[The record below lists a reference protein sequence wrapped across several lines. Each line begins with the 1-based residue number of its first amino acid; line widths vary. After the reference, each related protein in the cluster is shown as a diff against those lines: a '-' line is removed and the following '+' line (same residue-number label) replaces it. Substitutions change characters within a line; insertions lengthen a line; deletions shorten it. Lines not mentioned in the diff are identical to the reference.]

1 VLKCKATDVEA
12 MLAERMAEVR
22 ERKQV
27 CGECRGQLVF
37 DPESGEQVCRVCGV
51 VSEPAFAQYLPSTFR
66 SPPKSEE
73 PESRMVYDLH
83 LHTLIGRDDR
93 DAAGRPIPSNFE
105 FHQLRRLNNSTITR
119 NSRISNQ
126 MKAVGE
132 IERITT
138 KLGLSP
144 AVAKEAQEVY
154 HKGLSEGVIRGKS
167 ITNMAAATVMIACKV
182 LGASFPSEELE
193 RSVPE
198 ANGRTSRRYYR
209 LLIKEMKLRLK
220 NTDPSTH
227 VSGIAGRAGLSVRAE
242 RRALEILSA
251 VGGNSALMDKRSHS
265 LAAAALYLASHDVAE
280 RTNQLR
286 LAFAAGVTAITI
298 RKRSAEMSR
307 ILAETIQPKV

>member
-1 VLKCKATDVEA
+1 
-12 MLAERMAEVR
+12 MLSERMAEAHR
-22 ERKQV
+22 RKQV
-27 CGECRGQLVF
+27 CGECRGQLIF

-51 VSEPAFAQYLPSTFR
+51 VSEPAYAQYLPSTFQP
-66 SPPKSEE
+66 PPKSEE

-93 DAAGRPIPSNFE
+93 DASGRPIQTNYE
-105 FHQLRRLNNSTITR
+105 FYQLRRLNNSTISR

-144 AVAKEAQEVY
+144 AVSKEAQEVY
-154 HKGLSEGVIRGKS
+154 HRGLTDGVIRGKS

-182 LGASFPSEELE
+182 LGASFPAEELE
-193 RSVPE
+193 RSIPE

-209 LLIKEMKLRLK
+209 LLIKEMKLRLN

-242 RRALEILSA
+242 RRALEILNS
-251 VGGNSALMDKRSHS
+251 VGSNSALMDKRSHS
-265 LAAAALYLASHDVAE
+265 LAAAALYLASRELGE

-298 RKRSAEMSR
+298 RKRSTDISR
-307 ILAETIQPKV
+307 ILEGPAIEPGERQGALASI